1 MKLLAFNHKMNL
13 LNSEIDKY
21 IEEIKKNDL
30 SNCVFC
36 PSAIYIDKFKKNNIS
51 VGAQD
56 ISFALKGAYTGD
68 LSILQLKE
76 LGITYSIIGHSER
89 RDYYMDNRFIN
100 TKIQLCLNN
109 DVIPILCVGE
119 TLEENENGK
128 TYNVCINEIDKA
140 FIGNV
145 GLEKIILAYEP
156 IWAIG
161 TDTIPTLDFIENN
174 VSQIK
179 KYVKS
184 NYGIDIKVLY
194 GGGINEDNIQQLSR
208 LDVLD
213 GFLVGSSSLKV
224 DFIKKI
230 IELNK

>member
-36 PSAIYIDKFKKNNIS
+36 PSAIYIDKFKKNNIP

-119 TLEENENGK
+119 TLEENENDK

-145 GLEKIILAYEP
+145 GLEKIVLAYEP
-156 IWAIG
+156 IWTIG

>member
-145 GLEKIILAYEP
+145 GLEKIVLAYEP

>member
-76 LGITYSIIGHSER
+76 IGITYSIIGHSER

>member
-119 TLEENENGK
+119 TLEENANGK